1 MSNKNNEDNA
11 TRNLLPLEP
20 KEKKYSSDKIGKF
33 KVQTD
38 PADNNSVKYDF
49 SINHVEGSE
58 DLRELMQERVA
69 IIIPEYVSFCTKPR
83 SYRFSIEQK

>member
-1 MSNKNNEDNA
+1 M
-11 TRNLLPLEP
+11 
-20 KEKKYSSDKIGKF
+20 IGKF

-58 DLRELMQERVA
+58 DLREL
-69 IIIPEYVSFCTKPR
+69 I
-83 SYRFSIEQK
+83 RFYLQAMSKCCAGHR

>member
-1 MSNKNNEDNA
+1 MSNNNNEDNA

-20 KEKKYSSDKIGKF
+20 KEKKYSSDKIGNF

-49 SINHVEGSE
+49 TINHVEGNE
-58 DLRELMQERVA
+58 DLRDVYQQ
-69 IIIPEYVSFCTKPR
+69 SFLPGALVVK
-83 SYRFSIEQK
+83 Q